1 MRAIFATALAAVLLS
16 CMAGYGT
23 SWAQTPQQQL
33 MKSCNAQA
41 GSQKLTGDAR
51 KSFMSKC
58 LSSKPAAATLTPQQ
72 QKMQT
77 CNTQAS
83 AQKLSGAARQKFM
96 STCLKG

>member
-1 MRAIFATALAAVLLS
+1 MRAAVAAAALICGISIYDAGFAQNS
-16 CMAGYGT
+16 
-23 SWAQTPQQQL
+23 QQDL

-41 GSQKLTGDAR
+41 GSQKLAGTAR
-51 KSFMSKC
+51 KTFMSNC
-58 LSSKPAAATLTPQQ
+58 LAGKPAATLTPQQ

-83 AQKLSGAARQKFM
+83 SQKLSGAARQKFM